1 MKKILVMNPK
11 GGCGKT
17 TVATNLASYYALW
30 EVPVALIDYDR
41 QRSSLD
47 WVDNRVAELGPISGV
62 DGSHGRVSVDKGVQR
77 VLMDAPAASNQA
89 QVRRLFGLADVVL
102 IPVLPSPIDIRA
114 AGHFIGDLTDEGL
127 LKNKR
132 VGLVGNR
139 VKENTL
145 IFNNLKSFLRRMDI
159 PLVTSLRDT
168 QNYIRAAEGGYGIF
182 ELPPYIVEKDIEQW
196 RKLINWVE
204 AK

>member
-30 EVPVALIDYDR
+30 EVPVALIDYDS

-62 DGSHGRVSVDKGVQR
+62 DGSHGRVSVDKGIQR
-77 VLMDAPAASNQA
+77 VLMDAPAASNKT
-89 QVRRLFGLADVVL
+89 QVKKLFNLADVVL

-114 AGHFIGDLTDEGL
+114 AGHFVDQLTDEGL
-127 LKNKR
+127 LDNKR

-139 VKENTL
+139 VKENTI
-145 IFNNLKSFLRRMDI
+145 IFNNLKTFLRRLDI

-182 ELPPYIVEKDIEQW
+182 ELPPYVVEKDINQW

-204 AK
+204 GK

>member
-17 TVATNLASYYALW
+17 TISTNLASYYALW
-30 EVPVALIDYDR
+30 EVPVALIDYDP

-47 WVDNRVAELGPISGV
+47 WMEKRGSDLGAIHGI
-62 DGSHGRVSVDKGVQR
+62 DGSRGRVNVDSNIQR
-77 VLMDAPAASNQA
+77 VLMDAPAASNNQ
-89 QVRRLFGLADVVL
+89 QIDRLMKLADVVL
-102 IPVLPSPIDIRA
+102 IPVLPSPIDFRA
-114 AGHFIGDLTDEGL
+114 AENFINQ
-127 LKNKR
+127 LKENDFVQDTR

-139 VKENTL
+139 VRENTL
-145 IFNNLKSFLRRMDI
+145 IFSNLQSFLKKMKI

-168 QNYIRAAEGGYGIF
+168 QNYIRSAEGGFGIF
-182 ELPPYIVEKDIEQW
+182 ELPPYLVEKDIEQW

-204 AK
+204 SD

>member
-47 WVDNRVAELGPISGV
+47 WVDNRVAELGPINGV